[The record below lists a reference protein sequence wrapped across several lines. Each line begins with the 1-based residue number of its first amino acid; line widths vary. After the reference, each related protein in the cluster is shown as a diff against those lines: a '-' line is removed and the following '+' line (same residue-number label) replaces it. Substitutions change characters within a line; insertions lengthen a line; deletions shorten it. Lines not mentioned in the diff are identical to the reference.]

1 MRYRDAA
8 HVDVSGFYARRPELG
23 KGFRLLGY
31 VAILFA
37 ASHYDDAET
46 LARLLIALV
55 VAWLW
60 AWYRIVGALWR
71 SSVVAAALL
80 CAVLLS
86 GHRLHWQCP
95 FCADA
100 PAAVSA
106 PAATGATP

>member
-8 HVDVSGFYARRPELG
+8 HVDVGGFYARRPELG
-23 KGFRLLGY
+23 KAYRLLGY
-31 VAILFA
+31 VAIVFA
-37 ASHYDDAET
+37 ALHHDDAET

-55 VAWLW
+55 VVWLF

-71 SSVVAAALL
+71 SSIVAAALL

-100 PAAVSA
+100 PAAVTA
-106 PAATGATP
+106 PAGAAP